1 MIKKLQSITNKASAI
16 ALVALLLIVW
26 QAVCMM
32 GIVPGFMLPSPV
44 EVLRAFF
51 KDFPVLMSH
60 TGTTLWEAFLG
71 LGIGIVLA
79 FCMAFLMDRFHFLY
93 KAVYPVLVLTQT
105 IPTVAIAP
113 LLVLWMGYDIAPKV
127 TLVVI
132 VCFFPVTVG
141 LLDGFASAD
150 SDTVSL
156 LRAMGASR
164 NQIFRFVQLPA
175 SLGRFFSGLR
185 IAVSYSV
192 VGAVIAEWLGGSNG
206 LGVYMTRVRKSYSF
220 DKMFSVIFLV
230 AIVSLLL
237 MWGVSLLQKLCMPWE
252 RKNVLKQEWRESIR
266 N

>member
-1 MIKKLQSITNKASAI
+1 MIKKLRSITNKAAAG
-16 ALVALLLIVW
+16 ALIALLLVLW
-26 QAVCMM
+26 QAVCML

-44 EVLRAFF
+44 DVVKAFAA
-51 KDFPVLMSH
+51 DFPVLMSH

-71 LGIGIVLA
+71 LGIGIALA
-79 FCMAFLMDRFHFLY
+79 FCMAFLMDRFRFLY

-127 TLVVI
+127 TLIVI
-132 VCFFPVTVG
+132 VCFFPITIG

-150 SDTVSL
+150 PDTVSL
-156 LRAMGASR
+156 MRAMGASR

-206 LGVYMTRVRKSYSF
+206 LGVYMTRVRKSYAF
-220 DKMFSVIFLV
+220 DKMFAVIFLV
-230 AIVSLLL
+230 SIVSLLL

-252 RKNVLKQEWRESIR
+252 RKALRNQE
-266 N
+266 